1 MFETLI
7 EVANTPWVRI
17 LGSLILFLI
26 AAVLLVL
33 GAALLRATWQI
44 GKVQR
49 HAPHLLEPDQET
61 MEIHGDAEGERYVFG
76 KRLSD
81 SRLRRITTY

>member
-1 MFETLI
+1 MLEMLI
-7 EVANTPWVRI
+7 ELLMAPWVRGVA
-17 LGSLILFLI
+17 LLLL
-26 AAVLLVL
+26 AAVLFVL

-44 GKVQR
+44 GKVQK

-76 KRLSD
+76 KCLSD
-81 SRLRRITTY
+81 SRLRRITTH